1 MHRKILYFLWEY
13 VFFVPINQ
21 NNLDFSTIF
30 FRDYQLIEES
40 FEGRTIK
47 IIFKMQT
54 LNFVVLIIFFF
65 SCSVFA
71 RSGKLIETYIFE
83 IFNHEEFI
91 YIFIFAIFYYS
102 ILSLMLYWIEGIDR
116 HLLSDDDDSIFDIM
130 KDKGKENLK
139 DGGICI
145 NDNGCPYPFYRC
157 DTRKGLRKSNYRRGL
172 CKGSI

>member
-30 FRDYQLIEES
+30 FKDYQLIEES

-47 IIFKMQT
+47 IIVKMQA

-71 RSGKLIETYIFE
+71 RSGKLIKKHIFE
-83 IFNHEEFI
+83 IFNHEELI
-91 YIFIFAIFYYS
+91 YTFIFAIFYYS
-102 ILSLMLYWIEGIDR
+102 ILSLILYWIEGIDR
-116 HLLSDDDDSIFDIM
+116 HLLSDDDDSAWDIA
-130 KDKGKENLK
+130 KDKAKENLK

-145 NDNGCPYPFYRC
+145 NDSQCPYPFYHC
-157 DTRKGLRKSNYRRGL
+157 NTRKGLRKSWYL
-172 CKGSI
+172 LWKGTL